1 MDISDT
7 RMLGP
12 YTTYQQ
18 IPIIRSSG
26 NQYTYSIIHI
36 LHTTFHPQIFSDPVD
51 KRAKTN
57 PLNQALNNQRRL
69 SAAKAIRTGVP
80 CVPVISQCSCSL
92 MVEVYTVSRAVLSAE
107 SVATASVPVSDM
119 AHR

>member
-1 MDISDT
+1 M
-7 RMLGP
+7 
-12 YTTYQQ
+12 
-18 IPIIRSSG
+18 
-26 NQYTYSIIHI
+26 
-36 LHTTFHPQIFSDPVD
+36 FSQPSHWGTLSPLLSCTGSPCARLST
-51 KRAKTN
+51 KRFACN
-57 PLNQALNNQRRL
+57 CPALEVTAATARRRL

-92 MVEVYTVSRAVLSAE
+92 MVGVYTVSRAVLSAE